1 MCNGL
6 SVMERGGEGVLLR
19 PREFLT
25 KIVLDVD
32 FEIFKIFTCDVR
44 EVGSGVEKDML
55 IRRNSTSKNMDP
67 GGLEQCLGNNEQ
79 SIWEA
84 ELKYQ
89 W

>member
-1 MCNGL
+1 M
-6 SVMERGGEGVLLR
+6 LLGC
-19 PREFLT
+19 REVFA
-25 KIVLDVD
+25 KVALDVD
-32 FEIFKIFTCDVR
+32 FEIFQIFVWDVR
-44 EVGSGVEKDML
+44 EEGSGVERDTL
-55 IRRNSTSKNMDP
+55 IRRKSTSQNVDP